1 MLPLFHAYWAQAV
14 NFMWNPHGLVK
25 GEKRKNRVKCEQ
37 NHIYARR
44 VWSFELTFFTELLMA
59 LWSSIIGIRFVR
71 VHRGGG
77 NTAGNT

>member
-1 MLPLFHAYWAQAV
+1 MVSEQS
-14 NFMWNPHGLVK
+14 K
-25 GEKRKNRVKCEQ
+25 KKRVYCEQ